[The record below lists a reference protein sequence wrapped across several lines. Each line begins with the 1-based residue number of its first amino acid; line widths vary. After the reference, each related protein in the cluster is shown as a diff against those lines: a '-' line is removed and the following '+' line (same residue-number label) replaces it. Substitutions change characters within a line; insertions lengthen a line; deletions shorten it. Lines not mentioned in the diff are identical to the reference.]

1 MKAQETSFYDWQKKF
16 SSDDKCMA
24 HLAKLRWPNGF
35 QCPQCGHDHGYC
47 WKQHDRYECA
57 SCHRQTSVTSGTLFH
72 ATKLPLT
79 KWFWAI
85 YWMGTDKGGISALR
99 LSKLIGVTWRSAYR
113 ILSKLRT
120 AMGNRDSI
128 YRLSEI
134 IELDDALVGG
144 KRPGKRGRG
153 AEGKVSVLIACEN
166 KNGRPGFVA
175 MEAVNSVSK
184 KSIGDF
190 AKRRI
195 KASQTV
201 RTDGL
206 PANQGV
212 SIHVTHISKVTPPE
226 MANEWLPWVHV
237 AIANLKRFLLGTF
250 HGTSKRYLQDY
261 LNEFCYRFNRRFW
274 EAEIPNRLLRLCVDH
289 LPVAFR
295 GTVS

>member
-1 MKAQETSFYDWQKKF
+1 MKAQETSFYDWQEKF
-16 SSDDKCMA
+16 SSADKCMA

-144 KRPGKRGRG
+144 KRSGKRGRG

-175 MEAVNSVSK
+175 MEAVTSVSK

-274 EAEIPNRLLRLCVDH
+274 EAQIPNRLLRLCVDH

>member
-166 KNGRPGFVA
+166 KNGRPGFIA

-212 SIHVTHISKVTPPE
+212 SIHVTPISKVTPPE
-226 MANEWLPWVHV
+226 MANEWLSWVHV
-237 AIANLKRFLLGTF
+237 AIANLKRFLLARF
-250 HGTSKRYLQDY
+250 YLLHLRYTD
-261 LNEFCYRFNRRFW
+261 
-274 EAEIPNRLLRLCVDH
+274 LLSFMQRNSNFQV
-289 LPVAFR
+289 
-295 GTVS
+295 

>member
-47 WKQHDRYECA
+47 WKAHDRYECA

-206 PANQGV
+206 PANRGV

-226 MANEWLPWVHV
+226 MANQWLPWVHV

-289 LPVAFR
+289 LPVASR

>member
-1 MKAQETSFYDWQKKF
+1 MKAQETSFYDWQEKF
-16 SSDDKCMA
+16 SSADKCMA

-144 KRPGKRGRG
+144 KRSGKRGRG

-175 MEAVNSVSK
+175 MEAVTSVSK

-274 EAEIPNRLLRLCVDH
+274 EAQIPNRLFRLFVDH

>member
-1 MKAQETSFYDWQKKF
+1 MKAQETSFYDWQEKF
-16 SSDDKCMA
+16 SSADKCMA

-35 QCPQCGHDHGYC
+35 QCPQCG
-47 WKQHDRYECA
+47 HDRYECA

-144 KRPGKRGRG
+144 KRSGKRGRG

-175 MEAVNSVSK
+175 MEAVTSVSK

-274 EAEIPNRLLRLCVDH
+274 EAQIPNRLLRLCVDH